1 MLINIY
7 NYSTLLRKNGCIVDV
22 TIVDIA
28 RIAGVSQ
35 ATVSRVLN
43 CPHMVK
49 ESTRD
54 RVLQVMEE
62 NDYVY
67 NALASGIG
75 KKNTRTLGLIIPTI
89 ANPVFALSTNGLE
102 AAAALKKY
110 SILLGST
117 EYSAA
122 QEFNLIRFFMEKQVD
137 GIVLTGSPM
146 HEQSIGYLRKKNV
159 PFVITWEKT
168 EDKDVSYVTFDNAMA
183 ARKAIAYLI
192 SMGHRRIAFI
202 SGSFFASGR
211 ARRRWE
217 GYRKELEGANLCYDE
232 QLVIQTEFTVNAGRE
247 AVHKLLQLS
256 EPPTAILCGNDILA
270 YGAMVG
276 AKDKLKKVGTEL
288 SIIGFD
294 DLEMSVAMDPPLTS
308 VRIPAIQM
316 GKMAANILI
325 DTIEGRN
332 TKVVQNLLE
341 TDLIVRQSV
350 LDMNK

>member
-1 MLINIY
+1 M
-7 NYSTLLRKNGCIVDV
+7 DV
-22 TIVDIA
+22 TIVGIA
-28 RIAGVSQ
+28 KMAGVSQ

-43 CPHMVK
+43 DPVRVK
-49 ESTRD
+49 ESTRN

-89 ANPVFALSTNGLE
+89 ANPVFALSTKSLE
-102 AAAALKKY
+102 ATAALKRY

-117 EYSAA
+117 ELSAV
-122 QEFNLIRFFMEKQVD
+122 QEFDLIRLFLEKQVD

-146 HEQSIGYLRKKNV
+146 HKQSIGYLRKKNV

-168 EDKDVSYVTFDNAMA
+168 EDKDVSFVTFDNAMA
-183 ARKAIAYLI
+183 ARNAITYLI

-211 ARRRWE
+211 AKRRWY
-217 GYRKELEGANLCYDE
+217 GYRRELERANIFYDE
-232 QLVIQTEFTVNAGRE
+232 QLVIQTDFTVKAGRE
-247 AVHKLLQLS
+247 AVHTLLQLS
-256 EPPTAILCGNDILA
+256 EPPTAILCGTDILA
-270 YGAMVG
+270 YGAMAG
-276 AKDKLKKVGTEL
+276 AKDKLKKIGTEL

-325 DTIEGRN
+325 DRIEGRN
-332 TKVVQNLLE
+332 TEVVQNILE

-350 LDMNK
+350 SDINK